1 MKKNFLKKLAFTMA
15 FATAFTALSPAAG
28 VFAAAKPSL
37 TVGKTLTLLLGTE
50 REEHDINV
58 KNKVAG
64 SKYAWSTSN
73 KAIATVDSK
82 GVVEGQ
88 KVGSAKVTLKITLP
102 TKKTQTLTTN
112 VDVKDNIKEV
122 AINNA
127 PTEALKVGQEHDFNR
142 TIVSTFG
149 GNTKA
154 HKGAITR
161 WEVKDAEG
169 KATETAT
176 IDDKGVFV
184 ATEAGKYTV
193 EAISFQSKA
202 KYADYVKTANQ
213 DLVTA
218 RSAAAEVEVVATL
231 TSVKQV
237 DSKKVNAIFNGSIED
252 TSKFEVYSVAAGDV
266 RVKQIVKEVKLDAT
280 KKVATVE
287 LYVDFVPGTTYV
299 VVTPDAG
306 EASFVAATKR
316 VEDVASI
323 LVDTKEAVVNTATP
337 INYKLLNADGVDI
350 STPELKARV
359 TLENSSDKAFF
370 SGNDL
375 IMSSIGDVTN
385 ITLKFHTY
393 EYDAQGN
400 EIIKVQTVA
409 PIVCVATPSVI
420 AGGINAY
427 TLSTGNPDYAKPVHR
442 VALRDSNYTL
452 YVEAIKND
460 ANKTKVS
467 SQGNFEFTYESTNEN
482 ILIVNATTGAVHT
495 VAQGSA
501 QVLVKYNNVVIGTVT
516 ITVVAERTAV
526 NVGLSTNRVN
536 LSSSLDEVKN
546 VTVTVKDQLDGNV
559 TGKEVSVSKLAGS
572 PDSQPLLT
580 GNRFTNNDGKITL
593 AFNGVGKDAGTYTYR
608 ISVGN
613 IVTTITVVVAAPS
626 TGATVR
632 ERLDVAD
639 KFDMAIKNNDVNK
652 AVTFNVYSVASN
664 GVDRENVTTSSAFK
678 VTLFNDKNEE
688 VQVITNGKF
697 DLVTAGVDADKNNA
711 PIWEKAKTGR
721 YRLEVRRISDNDL
734 RDVKYFVV
742 EDNQKAPTL
751 TKVKGLETNAGSI
764 EAAIAD
770 LFEIKLDNVEYS
782 SAIVG
787 VSSTGNVAAGSA
799 YVYSVTVKQTIKET
813 ETSTG
818 RDIFHKVNI
827 NQPIKFK

>member
-176 IDDKGVFV
+176 IDETGVFV

-202 KYADYVKTANQ
+202 KYADYLKTANQ

-218 RSAAAEVEVVATL
+218 RSAAAEVEVKASL
-231 TSVKQV
+231 TGVKQV
-237 DSKKVNAIFNGSIED
+237 DLTTAEVTFNGAVEDASKIEV
-252 TSKFEVYSVAAGDV
+252 FAVAGTA
-266 RVKQIVKEVKLDAT
+266 RVKQIVKEVKFDDA
-280 KKVATVE
+280 KKVAKVT
-287 LYVDFVPGTTYV
+287 LFVPFTATTTYV
-299 VVTPDAG
+299 VAAEGLG
-306 EASFVAATKR
+306 EGSFVAATQN

-323 LVDTKEAVVNTATP
+323 EVTTKEAVVNKETEVKV
-337 INYKLLNADGVDI
+337 KLLNADGVDI
-350 STPELKARV
+350 TTDALLARV
-359 TLENSSDKAFF
+359 TLASSSDRAFLN
-370 SGNDL
+370 GNKL
-375 IMSSIGDVTN
+375 TMTTLGDVTN
-385 ITLKFHTY
+385 ITAKFHTY
-393 EYDAQGN
+393 EYDSEGK

-420 AGGINAY
+420 AGAINAY
-427 TLSTGNPDYAKPVHR
+427 TVVKANPNFAADKVNHR
-442 VALRDSNYTL
+442 LAVKDGGYKLF
-452 YVEAIKND
+452 VEATKND
-460 ANKTKVS
+460 AAKTKVNNNNNDGLFTFDS
-467 SQGNFEFTYESTNEN
+467 SNPS
-482 ILIVNATTGAVHT
+482 ILIVSTTGDLT
-495 VAQGSA
+495 PVAQGSV
-501 QVLVKYNNVVIGTVT
+501 QVIVKYDNAIIGTVT

-526 NVGLSTNRVN
+526 SITASEPRLTLSNAIH
-536 LSSSLDEVKN
+536 EPKN
-546 VTVTVKDQLDGNV
+546 VTVEVKDQLGAGLDLANVRVEKLSGGNNGPVVESVLTTNSDGKATIVVSAGGKDVGSYTYKLSTGNV
-559 TGKEVSVSKLAGS
+559 
-572 PDSQPLLT
+572 
-580 GNRFTNNDGKITL
+580 
-593 AFNGVGKDAGTYTYR
+593 
-608 ISVGN
+608 
-613 IVTTITVVVAAPS
+613 VTTFVVTVVAPS
-626 TGATVR
+626 GNLSSR
-632 ERLDVAD
+632 QRLDVSATEV
-639 KFDMAIKNNDVNK
+639 DMAIKAGDTTK
-652 AVTFNVYSVASN
+652 KVTFNIYDVAAN
-664 GVDRENVTTSSAFK
+664 GVDSANVTSGTTYEIE
-678 VTLFNDKNEE
+678 VTNPKGVVTTGAEFN
-688 VQVITNGKF
+688 
-697 DLVTAGVDADKNNA
+697 LVKTDATKYIKD
-711 PIWEKAKTGR
+711 ETGR
-721 YRLEVRRISDNDL
+721 YTVKAYKLKADGSRDSIV
-734 RDVKYFVV
+734 DVKYFTVK
-742 EDNQKAPTL
+742 DTQKAPTL
-751 TKVKGLETNAGSI
+751 TSVKGLVATTRNLQS
-764 EAAIAD
+764 AIRE
-770 LFEIKLDNVEYS
+770 LLEIKMDNFQYLDGNFT
-782 SAIVG
+782 
-787 VSSTGNVAAGSA
+787 VSYAG
-799 YVYSVTVKQTIKET
+799 T
-813 ETSTG
+813 TSTNPNVQITDPSVFIYSITVEQ
-818 RDIFHKVNI
+818 DIDGKILHHKVNI
-827 NQPIKFK
+827 DRLIQFN